1 VAGFTINTVV
11 VSGNLTRDPEMRSL
25 PNGTPVCELGIAVND
40 RIKDESG
47 NWTDRAN
54 FFDVTVWGGMGDWAA
69 RALRKGT
76 GVTVEGRLR
85 YESWEK
91 DGQKRSKVKIVANS
105 LVPRDGSAGGDGEF
119 RASRSDAPASRDDFP
134 VNRDDFA
141 PAPAAVGG
149 GNSGSAPEDDIPF

>member
-1 VAGFTINTVV
+1 MAGFTINTVV

-69 RALRKGT
+69 RTLRKGT

-85 YESWEK
+85 YEAWEK

-105 LVPRDGSAGGDGEF
+105 LVPRDGSGGGGGGEF
-119 RASRSDAPASRDDFP
+119 TASRNDASGSREDFP

-141 PAPAAVGG
+141 PAAVGG
-149 GNSGSAPEDDIPF
+149 GNSGPAPDDDIPF